1 MDPAALEQLIPIIAI
16 VFGVS
21 GGVCI
26 AALFFPQL
34 REALADRLRA
44 RGGAAATEVTAAVT
58 EVRALRGEIYALR
71 SELAAVSRALPPA
84 GAPPGGRVGSGN

>member
-1 MDPAALEQLIPIIAI
+1 MDPAVLEQLVPIIAI

-34 REALADRLRA
+34 REALADRLRS
-44 RGGAAATEVTAAVT
+44 RGGAPVT
-58 EVRALRGEIYALR
+58 EVRAAVAEVQALRGEIYALR

-84 GAPPGGRVGSGN
+84 GAAAGGRLGTGT